1 MGLGLLVGVASL
13 GVISFR
19 AVVERRQSIGMMRAI
34 GFKGRMIQLQF
45 LMESAIVAIL
55 GSLLGIGLGSL
66 IAWNIYDTI
75 GSDGVTFSIPWSNVI
90 IVITIAFIFSLASR
104 TQTSELLAFF
114 YPQKESLGLGLLAS
128 LPVFLALVLV
138 SQRERL
144 WKKGYLNWRRW
155 VIPLAQIG
163 VVLLLCV
170 QLYYAMHH
178 HWGFEYITGV
188 KMAFYSICLL
198 YTSPSPRDR
207 G

>member
-1 MGLGLLVGVASL
+1 MLKLPLSYYDESGRILPPRWLYSVFILLCIDWL
-13 GVISFR
+13 
-19 AVVERRQSIGMMRAI
+19 
-34 GFKGRMIQLQF
+34 
-45 LMESAIVAIL
+45 
-55 GSLLGIGLGSL
+55 
-66 IAWNIYDTI
+66 
-75 GSDGVTFSIPWSNVI
+75 
-90 IVITIAFIFSLASR
+90 AFIFSLASR

-114 YPQKESLGLGLLAS
+114 YPQKESLGLGLLAN

-188 KMAFYSICLL
+188 KMAFYSIAL
-198 YTSPSPRDR
+198 YAISKSRHLKWMVEDWKAPNP
-207 G
+207 